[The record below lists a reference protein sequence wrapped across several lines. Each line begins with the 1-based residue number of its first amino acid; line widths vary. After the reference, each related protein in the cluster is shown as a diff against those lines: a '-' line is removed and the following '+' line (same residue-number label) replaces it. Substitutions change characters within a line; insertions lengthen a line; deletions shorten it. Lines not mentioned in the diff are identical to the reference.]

1 MIKRNIMANG
11 TMRLSTLLF
20 LLAVLINFSAAYAQP
35 DGKKLFK
42 SNCSSCH
49 AASTAK
55 LVGPGLQDVT
65 KRWTDKAKLH
75 SWVKNSSE
83 FLKTGDAYANK
94 LYEDFNKSPMS
105 AFPEL
110 KDEEIDAIIAYV
122 DKGGDAAA
130 APAATTAADGG
141 ASSAAPEAD
150 SNTVLYVL
158 IGLGVLFLI
167 LFSVLRGVNK
177 SLKKLVD
184 DKKGLPQEEEVG
196 GFTAIKRFMRNNKLL
211 VIIVIILLV
220 VFGLKDTF
228 NSLMSVGVYEGYAPE
243 QPIKFSHK
251 IHAGD
256 NKINCVYCHSAAEK
270 SRNAGIPSANV
281 CMNCHKAIS
290 KGAITGE
297 TEIAKIYKALD
308 YDPATQTYGNNPTP
322 IKWIKVH
329 NLPDLAY
336 FNHSQHVVVGGVACQ
351 NCHGEVEKMDVIKQN
366 APLTMGWCIDC
377 HRNTEVKMDG
387 GYYKEIHSRLSEDL
401 KKKFAK
407 DKKVTVDELGGLE
420 CAKCHY

>member
-1 MIKRNIMANG
+1 MIKKINMANG

-20 LLAVLINFSAAYAQP
+20 LLAILLNFSNAYAQP

-65 KRWTDKAKLH
+65 KRWTDKSKLYA
-75 SWVKNSSE
+75 WIRNSPE

-94 LYEDFNKSPMS
+94 LYEEYNKSPMS
-105 AFPEL
+105 VFPDL

-130 APAATTAADGG
+130 APAASGSTGDAVAPVVEKESN
-141 ASSAAPEAD
+141 SS
-150 SNTVLYVL
+150 LYIL
-158 IGLGVLFLI
+158 IGLAVAFLI
-167 LFSVLRGVNK
+167 LFAVLRGVNK
-177 SLKKLVD
+177 SLKKIANE
-184 DKKGLPQEEEVG
+184 KKGLPEDEELTVVQSV
-196 GFTAIKRFMRNNKLL
+196 KRFMRNNKFL
-211 VIIVIILLV
+211 VIIVVILLV
-220 VFGLKDTF
+220 VAGLKDTF
-228 NSLMSVGVYEGYAPE
+228 TSLMTIGVYEGYAPE

-290 KGAITGE
+290 KGTITGE
-297 TEIAKIYKALD
+297 AEIAKIYKALD

-336 FNHSQHVVVGGVACQ
+336 FNHSQHVIVGGVECQ
-351 NCHGEVEKMDVIKQN
+351 SCHGEVEKMDVIQQH

-377 HRNTEVKMDG
+377 HRKTEVKMDG
-387 GYYKEIHSRLSEDL
+387 GYYKEIHSRLTDDL

>member
-1 MIKRNIMANG
+1 MTKKINMANG

-20 LLAVLINFSAAYAQP
+20 LLAVLFNLSNAYAQP

-65 KRWTDKAKLH
+65 KRWTDKSKLYA
-75 SWVKNSSE
+75 WIKNSPE

-94 LYEDFNKSPMS
+94 LYEDYNKSPMS
-105 AFPEL
+105 IFPDL

-130 APAATTAADGG
+130 AAPAAG
-141 ASSAAPEAD
+141 ATGDAAAPVVEKE
-150 SNTVLYVL
+150 SNTTFYIL
-158 IGLGVLFLI
+158 IGLAVAFLI
-167 LFSVLRGVNK
+167 LFAVLRGVNK
-177 SLKKLVD
+177 SLKKIANE
-184 DKKGLPQEEEVG
+184 KKGLPEDEEL
-196 GFTAIKRFMRNNKLL
+196 TAGQSVKRFMRNNKFL
-211 VIIVIILLV
+211 VIIIIILLV
-220 VFGLKDTF
+220 VAGLKDTF
-228 NSLMSVGVYEGYAPE
+228 TSLMSVGVYEGYAPE
-243 QPIKFSHK
+243 QPINFSHK

-256 NKINCVYCHSAAEK
+256 NKINCVYCHSASEK

-290 KGAITGE
+290 KGAIAGE

-336 FNHSQHVVVGGVACQ
+336 FNHSQHVVVGGVECQ
-351 NCHGEVEKMDVIKQN
+351 SCHGEVEKMDVIKQN

-377 HRNTEVKMDG
+377 HRKTEVKMDG
-387 GYYKEIHSRLSEDL
+387 GYYKEIHSRLTDDL

-407 DKKVTVDELGGLE
+407 DKKVTVEELGGLE

>member
-1 MIKRNIMANG
+1 MANG

-20 LLAVLINFSAAYAQP
+20 LLAILFNFSNAYAQP

-65 KRWTDKAKLH
+65 KRWTDKSKLYA
-75 SWVKNSSE
+75 WIKNSPE

-94 LYEDFNKSPMS
+94 LYEEYNKSPMS
-105 AFPEL
+105 VFPDL

-130 APAATTAADGG
+130 APASAGATSDATA
-141 ASSAAPEAD
+141 PTVEKE
-150 SNTVLYVL
+150 SNSTLYIL
-158 IGLGVLFLI
+158 IGLAVAFLI
-167 LFSVLRGVNK
+167 LFAVLRGVNK
-177 SLKKLVD
+177 SLKKIANE
-184 DKKGLPQEEEVG
+184 KKGLPEDEQL
-196 GFTAIKRFMRNNKLL
+196 TAIQAVKKFMRNNKFL
-211 VIIVIILLV
+211 VIIVVILLV
-220 VFGLKDTF
+220 VAGLKDTF
-228 NSLMSVGVYEGYAPE
+228 TSLMTIGVYEGYAPE

-336 FNHSQHVVVGGVACQ
+336 FNHSQHVVVGGVECQ
-351 NCHGEVEKMDVIKQN
+351 SCHGEVEKMDVIKQN

-377 HRNTEVKMDG
+377 HRKTEVKMDG
-387 GYYKEIHSRLSEDL
+387 GYYKEIHSRLTDDL

>member
-1 MIKRNIMANG
+1 MTKKINMANG

-20 LLAVLINFSAAYAQP
+20 LLAVLFNLSNAYAQP

-65 KRWTDKAKLH
+65 KRWTDKSKLYA
-75 SWVKNSSE
+75 WIKNSPE

-94 LYEDFNKSPMS
+94 LYEDYNKSPMS
-105 AFPEL
+105 IFPDL

-130 APAATTAADGG
+130 APAAG
-141 ASSAAPEAD
+141 ATGDAAAPVVEKE
-150 SNTVLYVL
+150 SNTAFYIL
-158 IGLGVLFLI
+158 IGLAVAFLI
-167 LFSVLRGVNK
+167 LFAVLRGVNK
-177 SLKKLVD
+177 SLKKIANE
-184 DKKGLPQEEEVG
+184 KKGLPEDEEL
-196 GFTAIKRFMRNNKLL
+196 TAGQSVKRFMRNNKFL
-211 VIIVIILLV
+211 VIIIIILLV
-220 VFGLKDTF
+220 VAGLKDTF
-228 NSLMSVGVYEGYAPE
+228 TSLMSVGVYEGYAPE
-243 QPIKFSHK
+243 QPINFSHK

-256 NKINCVYCHSAAEK
+256 NKINCVYCHSASEK

-290 KGAITGE
+290 KGAIAGE

-336 FNHSQHVVVGGVACQ
+336 FNHSQHVVVGGVECQ
-351 NCHGEVEKMDVIKQN
+351 SCHGEVEKMDVIKQN

-377 HRNTEVKMDG
+377 HRKTEVKMDG
-387 GYYKEIHSRLSEDL
+387 GYYKEIHSRLTDDL

>member
-1 MIKRNIMANG
+1 MTKKINMANG

-20 LLAVLINFSAAYAQP
+20 LLAVLFNLSNAYAQP

-65 KRWTDKAKLH
+65 KRWTDKSKLYA
-75 SWVKNSSE
+75 WIKNSPE

-94 LYEDFNKSPMS
+94 LYEDYNKSPMS
-105 AFPEL
+105 IFPDL

-130 APAATTAADGG
+130 APAAG
-141 ASSAAPEAD
+141 ATGDAAAPVVEKE
-150 SNTVLYVL
+150 SNTTFYIL
-158 IGLGVLFLI
+158 IGLAVAFLI
-167 LFSVLRGVNK
+167 LFAVLRGVNK
-177 SLKKLVD
+177 SLKKIANE
-184 DKKGLPQEEEVG
+184 KKGLPEDEEL
-196 GFTAIKRFMRNNKLL
+196 TAGQSVKRFVRNNKFL
-211 VIIVIILLV
+211 VIIIIILLV
-220 VFGLKDTF
+220 VAGLKDTF
-228 NSLMSVGVYEGYAPE
+228 TSLMSVGVYEGYAPE
-243 QPIKFSHK
+243 QPINFSHK

-256 NKINCVYCHSAAEK
+256 NKINCVYCHSASEK

-290 KGAITGE
+290 KGAIAGE

-336 FNHSQHVVVGGVACQ
+336 FNHSQHVVVGGVECQ
-351 NCHGEVEKMDVIKQN
+351 SCHGEVEKMDVIKQN

-377 HRNTEVKMDG
+377 HRKTEVKMDG
-387 GYYKEIHSRLSEDL
+387 GYYKEIHSRLTDDL

-407 DKKVTVDELGGLE
+407 DKKVTVEELGGLE